1 MTITVEAQ
9 EADSGSLL
17 SLYRRLIHLRKS
29 NQALG
34 VGRLVP
40 LSTENSSVAAYLR
53 REGDQAV
60 MVVAN
65 MTGEA
70 ISGVTIGSGPETLP
84 QGSYE
89 PQNLLWGPGGAAL
102 EVASDGR
109 LDGYSPRPGGLG
121 PREVLV
127 LELVRR

>member
-1 MTITVEAQ
+1 M
-9 EADSGSLL
+9 
-17 SLYRRLIHLRKS
+17 
-29 NQALG
+29 
-34 VGRLVP
+34 
-40 LSTENSSVAAYLR
+40 AAYLR

-60 MVVAN
+60 LVVAN

-70 ISGVTIGSGPETLP
+70 ISGITIGSGPETLP
-84 QGSYE
+84 PGSYE
-89 PQNLLWGPGGAAL
+89 PRSLLWGPGGAAL
-102 EVASDGR
+102 EVGSEGR